1 MEIRI
6 GIVNTPRELNFE
18 TNDTAEAVQA
28 AVAKA
33 LGEGTTHLTFTD
45 AKGNTMIV
53 PTGSLAYIELGAE
66 ESRRI
71 GFVA

>member
-18 TNDTAEAVQA
+18 THDTAEAVQTT
-28 AVAKA
+28 VVKA
-33 LGEGTTHLTFTD
+33 LEAGTTHMTFTD
-45 AKGNTMIV
+45 SKGNTVIV
-53 PTGSLAYIELGAE
+53 PTASLAYIELGAE

-71 GFVA
+71 GFVV

>member
-18 TNDTAEAVQA
+18 TPDTAEAVQA
-28 AVAKA
+28 TVVKA
-33 LGEGTTHLTFTD
+33 LEAGTTHMTFTD
-45 AKGNTMIV
+45 SKGNTVIV
-53 PTGSLAYIELGAE
+53 PTTSLAYIELGAE

-71 GFVA
+71 GFVV